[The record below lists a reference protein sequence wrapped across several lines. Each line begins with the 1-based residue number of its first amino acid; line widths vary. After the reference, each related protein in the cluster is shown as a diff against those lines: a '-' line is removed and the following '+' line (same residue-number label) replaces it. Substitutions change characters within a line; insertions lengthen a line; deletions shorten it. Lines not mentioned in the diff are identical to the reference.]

1 MVELSPARPEHAAFL
16 SELTYRAKA
25 SHGYDTAM
33 MEIVGADCGVS
44 PEHISPDTT
53 MLAVENDIILGF
65 AHLQQV
71 DIPDTI
77 YLEDLFIE
85 PTAQGR
91 GIGKLLFAWAEQ
103 QAVTLG
109 YTWLE
114 WESDPNAAPFYEK
127 VGGTKIKEVESDNIP
142 GRMIPI
148 FHKRLTLKT

>member
-1 MVELSPARPEHAAFL
+1 
-16 SELTYRAKA
+16 

-33 MEIVGADCGVS
+33 MEIVGADCGVL
-44 PEHISPDTT
+44 PEHISPNTT

-103 QAVTLG
+103 QAVLLG
-109 YTWLE
+109 HTWLE
-114 WESDPNAAPFYEK
+114 WESDPNATPFYEK
-127 VGGTKIKEVESDNIP
+127 VGGIKIKEVESDNLP

-148 FHKRLTLKT
+148 FRKRLIPNT